1 MNKHFRYPWLL
12 DRMKLQKHV
21 TQKRGDKKFFKYVIV
36 LPSKAVKELG
46 WDETQELVFNV
57 TAKNLL
63 LIGPASKKYN

>member
-1 MNKHFRYPWLL
+1 MLHKN
-12 DRMKLQKHV
+12 V
-21 TQKRGDKKFFKYVIV
+21 VIKKFFKYVIV
-36 LPSKAVKELG
+36 LPSKTVKELD